1 MPRALVPEIERA
13 VRLNLHENLVDR
25 RLNIKDT
32 LTRGI
37 DDLPMSS
44 ACDLSSE
51 TLQSETLENHLYE
64 QVKNE
69 ADRTELAANSIPNRH
84 AAIHGLVPY
93 STEKSSLNSIFL
105 TDFVFHIITEMKR
118 EIIKDVIQILNNM
131 VGPVSWTAA
140 R

>member
-1 MPRALVPEIERA
+1 MIFPCHRRATYRRRHFSPRRW
-13 VRLNLHENLVDR
+13 
-25 RLNIKDT
+25 
-32 LTRGI
+32 
-37 DDLPMSS
+37 
-44 ACDLSSE
+44 
-51 TLQSETLENHLYE
+51 ENHLYE